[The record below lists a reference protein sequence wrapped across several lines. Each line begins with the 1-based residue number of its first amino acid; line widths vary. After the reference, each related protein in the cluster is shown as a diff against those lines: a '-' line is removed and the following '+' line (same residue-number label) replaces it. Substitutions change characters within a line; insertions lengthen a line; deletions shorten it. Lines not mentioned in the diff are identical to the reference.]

1 MKDLAGSFLST
12 AEREQVEACV
22 RRVEKNTAAEIVP
35 LIAPSS
41 SGYPRA
47 ALAAAVACGLL
58 LAAAAGFGLEGLAT
72 WEFLALFGAG
82 LFAGQGLATLVPC
95 LRKPFLSRREM
106 AFEVDEAAHLAFLEH
121 ELFATR
127 DRTGI
132 LVFVSVYERRVRI
145 LADSGIAARV
155 PQETWDKVAAEL
167 AAGIRAGRRA
177 QALCAAVE
185 HCGALVAEAFPIKP
199 DDTDELPNLIVESR

>member
-1 MKDLAGSFLST
+1 MKDLAQSFLSDE
-12 AEREQVEACV
+12 ERKQVEACV
-22 RRVEKNTAAEIVP
+22 RRVEQNTAAEIVP

-58 LAAAAGFGLEGLAT
+58 AAAVVGYSLGDLVV

-82 LFAGQGLATLVPC
+82 LFMGTFLNQVVPA
-95 LRKPFLSRREM
+95 LRKPFLSRKEM
-106 AFEVDEAAHLAFLEH
+106 AFEVDEAAHLAFLAH

-132 LVFVSVYERRVRI
+132 LLFVSVYERRVRV
-145 LADSGIAARV
+145 LADAGIAAKV
-155 PQETWDKVAAEL
+155 GQEVWDAVAAQL
-167 AAGIRAGRRA
+167 AAGIRAGKRA
-177 QALCAAVE
+177 DALCAAIE
-185 HCGALVAEAFPIKP
+185 RCGVLVAEAFPRKA
-199 DDTDELPNLIVESR
+199 DDTDELPNLIVETR

>member
-1 MKDLAGSFLST
+1 MKDLAQSFLSDE
-12 AEREQVEACV
+12 ERKQVEACV
-22 RRVEKNTAAEIVP
+22 RRVEQNTAAEIVP

-58 LAAAAGFGLEGLAT
+58 AAAVVGYSLGDLVV

-82 LFAGQGLATLVPC
+82 LFMGTFLNQVVPA
-95 LRKPFLSRREM
+95 LRKPFLSRKEM

-121 ELFATR
+121 EIFATR

-132 LVFVSVYERRVRI
+132 LLFVSVYERRVRV
-145 LADSGIAARV
+145 LADAGIAAKV
-155 PQETWDKVAAEL
+155 GQEVWDAVAAQL

-177 QALCAAVE
+177 EALCEAVQR
-185 HCGALVAEAFPIKP
+185 CGALVAEAFPRKA
-199 DDTDELPNLIVESR
+199 DDTDELPNLIVESE